1 MNNIKKARENAG
13 MSQKEVAISLKVSAP
28 TVSEW
33 ESGKKNPSAKNMKEL
48 ARLFNASI
56 DYLLGEENKSLFDLA
71 KEAIYTKEFESLS
84 ETDKIKALESVRKPV
99 FLNFDIS
106 EEKIPTPSK
115 DDVGVLTREELE
127 RISAAMAEMNEE
139 GRERAVEMV
148 EDLAAGGRF
157 KKHCSDAMDKEA

>member
-1 MNNIKKARENAG
+1 MN
-13 MSQKEVAISLKVSAP
+13 SLLVTYILQTEKWTSPELFETKNRIYPFLNPVS
-28 TVSEW
+28 
-33 ESGKKNPSAKNMKEL
+33 
-48 ARLFNASI
+48 
-56 DYLLGEENKSLFDLA
+56 YLIALENKSLFDLA